1 MFCNGKQV
9 YFYSLTYIDV
19 TRLCNIGA
27 FLVGNIPRLKKI
39 MKSVS
44 VIVAFYVLSSCVPVA
59 GQSTKGNNYTG
70 MCAPVLRLQV
80 AKFPIKVG
88 DNVTIICRVCGRKNI
103 FWFKDNER
111 FGETKR
117 VKWIN
122 TKKVSTN
129 PYVVEGRLWIKRVK
143 KRDRGVFTCYA
154 LDFFTNIA
162 EKAILT
168 WL

>member
-1 MFCNGKQV
+1 
-9 YFYSLTYIDV
+9 
-19 TRLCNIGA
+19 
-27 FLVGNIPRLKKI
+27 
-39 MKSVS
+39 
-44 VIVAFYVLSSCVPVA
+44 
-59 GQSTKGNNYTG
+59 

-80 AKFPIKVG
+80 AKLPIKVG
-88 DNVTIICRVCGRKNI
+88 DNVTIVCRVCGRKNI
-103 FWFKDNER
+103 FWFKDNGR

-162 EKAILT
+162 EKGHINLAGKCEISCDILCMLYLT
-168 WL
+168 CFCFQFVPMSIP